1 MEAFGGCF
9 VKLPSID
16 SARFSCCLLSAVLV
30 FSSVGCSQEE
40 KKRNYS
46 VPEQLCGLDVGG
58 KLAEPFMPPG
68 DRVHQA
74 EEGGGVSIW
83 HCDISVDDKAVFQM
97 AREWWKPGWSA
108 RRFAPSQAYVEPE
121 HEAADESYVYS
132 DEGAVAALR
141 CTEEGNDWDL
151 FLVARVRDA
160 GVPDEKAMGRF
171 ITAYRAEVL
180 KTDPCAEE

>member
-1 MEAFGGCF
+1 MNTAPPKSFRMAIPLIAAFFLSVSGC
-9 VKLPSID
+9 
-16 SARFSCCLLSAVLV
+16 
-30 FSSVGCSQEE
+30 GTEE
-40 KKRNYS
+40 RKREYS
-46 VPEQLCGLDVGG
+46 VPDSMCGVNVGTD
-58 KLAEPFMPPG
+58 LIEPFMPPG
-68 DRVHQA
+68 KQLQQA
-74 EEGGGVSIW
+74 EEGDDVVIW
-83 HCDISVDDKAVFQM
+83 SCDVSVDGEDVFQIT
-97 AREWWKPGWSA
+97 REWWKPGWSA

-171 ITAYRAEVL
+171 ITTYRAEVL
-180 KTDPCAEE
+180 KTDPCAED